1 MIDLHIIH
9 AITNGIKFYQDNIAN
24 FRTTFDDVS
33 QNYAD
38 RLHAKLVEMNVQ
50 FDTSNNRKHSVFP
63 LITTGLSEKTQAS
76 NQTLSNFSAQ
86 GKLGLYL
93 SQECKITI
101 YTNDLDEI
109 RILHRIIQSSLLVF
123 KKSFLEMGYLTL
135 DFEKSKDLEPADE
148 SIGGRV
154 DKLLVIGDGV
164 VVYRR
169 ELTYSALRQLL
180 AEPIGSVETFSTW
193 DLTPEINNDI

>member
-76 NQTLSNFSAQ
+76 NQTLSNFSGQ

-180 AEPIGSVETFSTW
+180 ADPIGSVETFSTW